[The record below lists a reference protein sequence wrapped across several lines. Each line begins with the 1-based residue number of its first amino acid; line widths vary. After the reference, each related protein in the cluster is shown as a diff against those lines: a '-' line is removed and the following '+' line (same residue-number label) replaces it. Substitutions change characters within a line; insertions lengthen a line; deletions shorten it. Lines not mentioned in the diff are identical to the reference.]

1 MNFLGDLSG
10 NLLNC
15 KVITGL
21 KLPFEFKSFGK
32 QISIYLL
39 LKDFKFV
46 VVCHFCVELKSQ

>member
-15 KVITGL
+15 KLITGL